1 MKSNLLLIPLAITI
15 LLLSFVPAPPSTSHG
30 RSLKRGSSRSRR
42 SSFSFSW
49 KPRTT
54 RYRYSYMYYGVIGGA
69 CLKADTECMKDNRR
83 RNGSMVIPVVFGSFC
98 CIVCIVYTSY
108 DCSVK
113 QKEPEIEWKVLFDGI
128 EDMSS

>member
-1 MKSNLLLIPLAITI
+1 MKSTFLLIPLTITI
-15 LLLSFVPAPPSTSHG
+15 LLTTILLPTPPTTHG

-113 QKEPEIEWKVLFDGI
+113 
-128 EDMSS
+128 